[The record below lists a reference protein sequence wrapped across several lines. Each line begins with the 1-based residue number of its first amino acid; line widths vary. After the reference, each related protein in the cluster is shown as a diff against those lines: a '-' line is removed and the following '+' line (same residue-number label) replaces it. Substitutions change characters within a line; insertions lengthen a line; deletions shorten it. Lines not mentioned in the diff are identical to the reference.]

1 MGEMRSMLHFMGML
15 MAQPNT
21 DGSDIVAQML
31 PRSWRQ
37 RLMDRAIQDNYQD
50 AEQDANEESS
60 ISDSDLAL
68 RIGNGDK
75 TAESALYSRY
85 RSGLVLMLNRQT
97 RDMQRAEDLV
107 QDTLLTVITRLR
119 DQGIDNPA
127 ALPRFIQQTAK
138 YTFIGWL
145 RRAGNQVELR
155 DSFEDQTADD
165 TSVID
170 NISRDRLRSAVRSLI
185 EEMKVPRDRE
195 ILHRYYVR
203 EQSKPVICEALDLSM
218 PHFDRVINRARNRF
232 KQLVPEDWKND
243 V

>member
-1 MGEMRSMLHFMGML
+1 MLHFIGML
-15 MAQPNT
+15 MAQPNP

>member
-1 MGEMRSMLHFMGML
+1 
-15 MAQPNT
+15 MAQPNP

>member
-1 MGEMRSMLHFMGML
+1 MLHFMGML

>member
-1 MGEMRSMLHFMGML
+1 MLHFIGML
-15 MAQPNT
+15 MAQPNP

-37 RLMDRAIQDNYQD
+37 RLMDRALQDNYQD